1 MGITTSAISRLLTSS
16 GNRAAYLFDREAL
29 TRNHESLSKAFLGAY
44 GNFRIAY
51 SFKTNYLREI
61 CLTLKELGVMAEVV
75 SPNELYYAERLAF
88 TPDQTVYN
96 GVIPDIPGKF
106 LIAAEGGC
114 VNVDNLPEYAE
125 LSKFA
130 EAHEKPIRIGVRVNI
145 DIGNG
150 LTSRFGLDV
159 TGDDFQALMGALEN
173 DPYMT
178 FGGFHCHIGTSRPV
192 RYWETKAKKMI
203 ELCRKYGAS
212 YLDLGGGMF
221 GPMPQE
227 LAGQFTEYEGSFQAY
242 ADATARLMK
251 EAFPDE
257 RVTLIVE
264 PGTALVGDAMSVVA
278 VVTDVK
284 TVRGQA
290 YVTVNCCSNQ
300 AGFICDCKDI
310 PLTVFPTGSG
320 GHRTVENG
328 IIAGNTC
335 LEFDYL
341 RKGVSGEFGIG
352 DAILFRN
359 LGAYSLSCS
368 RQFIVPRLG
377 VYDAHSLEC
386 LREAETPEDMF
397 RNYLAT

>member
-1 MGITTSAISRLLTSS
+1 MGITTSAISQLLTSRGS
-16 GNRAAYLFDREAL
+16 EAAYLFDREAL
-29 TRNHESLSKAFLGAY
+29 TRNHDSLSKAFLSAY

-61 CLTLKELGVMAEVV
+61 CLTLKGLGVMAEVV
-75 SPNELYYAERLAF
+75 SPAELHYADRLGF

-96 GVIPDIPGKF
+96 GVIPDVPGKF
-106 LIAAEGGC
+106 RIAAAGGY

-159 TGDDFQALMGALEN
+159 TGDDFQALMESLEN
-173 DPYMT
+173 DPYVSLA
-178 FGGFHCHIGTSRPV
+178 GFHCHIGTSRPV

-212 YLDLGGGMF
+212 YIDLGGGMF
-221 GPMPQE
+221 GPMPKE
-227 LAGQFTEYEGSFQAY
+227 LADQFTEYEGTFKAY
-242 ADATARLMK
+242 AGVTARLMK

-257 RVTLIVE
+257 RVPLIVE

-284 TVRGQA
+284 SVRGVT

-310 PLTVFPTGSG
+310 SLTVFRTGKG
-320 GHRTVENG
+320 PRHAVENG
-328 IIAGNTC
+328 VIAGNTC

-341 RKGVSGEFGIG
+341 RKGASGEFGIG
-352 DAILFRN
+352 DAVVFRN

-377 VYDAHSLEC
+377 VYDMNSLEC
-386 LREAETPEDMF
+386 LREPETPEDMF
-397 RNYLAT
+397 RNYLPS

>member
-1 MGITTSAISRLLTSS
+1 MGITTSAISRFLTSS

-29 TRNHESLSKAFLGAY
+29 TRNAESLFHAFRSVY

-61 CLTLKELGVMAEVV
+61 GLTLKALGVMAEVV
-75 SPNELYYAERLAF
+75 SPDELYYAGRLCFA
-88 TPDQTVYN
+88 PGQTVYN

-106 LIAAEGGC
+106 QIAAEGGY
-114 VNVDNLPEYAE
+114 VNVDNLREYAE

-130 EAHEKPIRIGVRVNI
+130 EARRKSIRIGVRVNL

-159 TGDDFQALMGALEN
+159 TGDDFHTLMGALEN
-173 DPYMT
+173 DPYVT

-203 ELCRKYGAS
+203 ELCRKRGAS

-227 LAGQFTEYEGSFQAY
+227 LADQFAEYEGSFQTY
-242 ADATARLMK
+242 ADVTARLMK

-264 PGTALVGDAMSVVA
+264 PGTALVGDAMSLVA

-284 TVRGQA
+284 TVRGLT

-320 GHRTVENG
+320 ERRTVENG

-341 RKGVSGEFGIG
+341 RKGVSGEFGVG
-352 DAILFRN
+352 DAVLFRN

-368 RQFIVPRLG
+368 RQFIIPRPG
-377 VYDAHSLEC
+377 VYDAQSLKC
-386 LREAETPEDMF
+386 LRKPETSEDMF
-397 RNYLAT
+397 RNYFAS

>member
-16 GNRAAYLFDREAL
+16 GNRAAYLFDRDAL

-88 TPDQTVYN
+88 TPGQTVYN

-106 LIAAEGGC
+106 RIAAEGGS

-130 EAHEKPIRIGVRVNI
+130 KAHEKPIRIGVRVNI

-159 TGDDFQALMGALEN
+159 TGDDFQALMGSFEN
-173 DPYMT
+173 DPYVT

-203 ELCRKYGAS
+203 ELCRRYGAS

-227 LAGQFTEYEGSFQAY
+227 LADQFSEYEGTFQAY
-242 ADATARLMK
+242 ADVTARLMK

-257 RVTLIVE
+257 RVALIVE

-284 TVRGQA
+284 AVRGQA

-300 AGFICDCKDI
+300 VGFICDCKDI

-320 GHRTVENG
+320 EHRMVENG

-359 LGAYSLSCS
+359 LGAYSMSCA

-397 RNYLAT
+397 RNYLAP